1 MVVTMK
7 TELQNLIDECTT
19 ELTDISSKISALP
32 PLDKTRAYLTKYA
45 LIKSCGTIEFV
56 YRSLVAYYFD
66 QSNLSQVPTYIDKTV
81 REGSMS
87 AKYDNMSGLLGKFD
101 DTWRANFKNAVAQHP
116 DSQRIISSTNS
127 LVTNR
132 HQFAHGKTPTATFN
146 DIKQYYT
153 DALELI
159 RIMDSFVR

>member
-1 MVVTMK
+1 MK
-7 TELQNLIDECTT
+7 NELQDLIDECTT
-19 ELTDISSKISALP
+19 ELNDIFVKINAMP
-32 PLDKTRAYLTKYA
+32 PLDKTRSYLTKYA

-56 YRSLVAYYFD
+56 YRSLVADYFD
-66 QSNLSQVPTYIDKTV
+66 QSNLSQVPTYIEKTV

-101 DTWRANFKNAVAQHP
+101 DAWKRDFRNAVANHP
-116 DSQRIISSTNS
+116 DGQRIISSSNS

-146 DIKQYYT
+146 DIKQYYIDT
-153 DALELI
+153 LELI
-159 RIMDSFVR
+159 RIMDSVVR